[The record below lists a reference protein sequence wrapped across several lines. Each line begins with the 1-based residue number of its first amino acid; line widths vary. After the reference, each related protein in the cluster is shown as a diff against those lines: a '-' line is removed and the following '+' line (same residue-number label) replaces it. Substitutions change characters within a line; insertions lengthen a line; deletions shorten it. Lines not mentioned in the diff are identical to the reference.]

1 MESKGRRVLA
11 AKAGAAL
18 ALAAVIGTGSP
29 ALAGGLPVFDAVNAS
44 QSTISAIESVAQTLK
59 QIEQY
64 RTQLQQY
71 ENMLR
76 NTTAPATQIWD
87 QAQRTMTALRG
98 SIDTLNHYK
107 TQMGNIDAYL
117 RQFKD
122 TAGYQAHPCYSV
134 NGCTQAQWEAMKV
147 QERLGSEAQKKAN
160 DAMFRGIDQQQDA
173 LETDAQQLE
182 RLQVSAQGAT
192 GQMQA
197 IGYANQLASHQSNQ
211 LLQIRGLML
220 AQQSAI
226 ATRNQVLADR
236 EAKEAAASIQLR
248 RGTFR
253 PSTASNW

>member
-1 MESKGRRVLA
+1 MERKGRHVLA
-11 AKAGAAL
+11 AKFGAAV
-18 ALAAVIGTGSP
+18 ALAAAIGAAAPT
-29 ALAGGLPVFDAVNAS
+29 LASGLPVFDAVNAS
-44 QSTISAIESVAQTLK
+44 QSTISAIESVSQTLK

-76 NTTAPATQIWD
+76 NTASPATHIWD

-117 RQFKD
+117 REFKD

-134 NGCTQAQWEAMKV
+134 NGCTQAQWDAMKA

-160 DAMFRGIDQQQDA
+160 DALFRGIDQQQDS
-173 LETDAQQLE
+173 LETDAHQLE
-182 RLQVSAQGAT
+182 RLQASAQGAT

-211 LLQIRGLML
+211 LLQIRGLLL
-220 AQQSAI
+220 AQQNAI

-236 EAKEAAASIQLR
+236 EAKEAANAALQR
-248 RGTFR
+248 AGTFQR
-253 PSTASNW
+253 SPVRTW